1 MTNGGSL
8 VPSEPAATHVL
19 PEQNGT
25 ANFAPESRGSDLEGY
40 AFTFCKAAFLALLF
54 SKYTLLV
61 TSVAAVV
68 LYLAAYRAGVRE
80 WRCFVKP
87 PWVVL
92 FFAVVAAA
100 QAYFLF
106 WHVPEFVL

>member
-1 MTNGGSL
+1 MMGEAELNAR
-8 VPSEPAATHVL
+8 EA
-19 PEQNGT
+19 
-25 ANFAPESRGSDLEGY
+25 RGKEIEGY

-61 TSVAAVV
+61 TAVAAVV
-68 LYLAAYRAGVRE
+68 LYLAAAGYGVKE

-87 PWVVL
+87 PWVVI
-92 FFAVVAAA
+92 FFGIVAAA

-106 WHVPEFVL
+106 FYHPEIIL